1 MVHDYSELTY
11 FYRQLGVDVTD
22 EQDKPKKNRS
32 QNFSFGLIL
41 EDCACSP
48 DTVTLEMALHTPYGS
63 RVIRQH
69 YPFGGTDDE
78 YLHQHDYYELMYVR
92 SGTMNV
98 SIETSALSFHA
109 GDLILIN
116 RFSRHLELYDQ
127 DNRVVYLCISK
138 ALAQDLASDLKNYP
152 IPKELYNFLYQNTE
166 REDPYTK
173 VLLRFRQVC
182 EDTQSIADR
191 LVEKMVAEMSGR
203 LPGYLYVVKALLLR
217 LFLLVSDSGNYIM
230 QAKNKE
236 GSPKDRI
243 FDAVRTYIIDHNGI
257 LVRSELEKQ
266 LHFHADYLNKLVKSR
281 TGMSL
286 VRFAQSYRMK
296 EAARLIRSSDKPIT
310 QVCQEL
316 GFSNKA
322 HFYRLFYETYH
333 MTPAEY
339 RQFSKM
345 K

>member
-11 FYRQLGVDVTD
+11 FYRQLGVDVTG

-48 DTVTLEMALHTPYGS
+48 DTVTLEMTLHTPYGS

-152 IPKELYNFLYQNTE
+152 IPKSCIIF
-166 REDPYTK
+166 YTK
-173 VLLRFRQVC
+173 
-182 EDTQSIADR
+182 TQSGKI
-191 LVEKMVAEMSGR
+191 
-203 LPGYLYVVKALLLR
+203 PT
-217 LFLLVSDSGNYIM
+217 
-230 QAKNKE
+230 
-236 GSPKDRI
+236 PK
-243 FDAVRTYIIDHNGI
+243 
-257 LVRSELEKQ
+257 S
-266 LHFHADYLNKLVKSR
+266 
-281 TGMSL
+281 
-286 VRFAQSYRMK
+286 
-296 EAARLIRSSDKPIT
+296 
-310 QVCQEL
+310 C
-316 GFSNKA
+316 
-322 HFYRLFYETYH
+322 
-333 MTPAEY
+333 
-339 RQFSKM
+339 
-345 K
+345 